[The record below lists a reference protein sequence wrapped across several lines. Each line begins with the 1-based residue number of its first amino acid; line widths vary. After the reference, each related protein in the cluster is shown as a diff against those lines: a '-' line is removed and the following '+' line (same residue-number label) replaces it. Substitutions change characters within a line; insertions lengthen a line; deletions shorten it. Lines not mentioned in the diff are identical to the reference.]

1 MDKKQLD
8 VRTNKEKAK
17 EFVRNIL
24 AEDFKQKADENL
36 IDNVADRVLK
46 AIHARDKE

>member
-1 MDKKQLD
+1 MDKKKSD
-8 VRTNKEKAK
+8 ARTDKEKAK

-24 AEDFKQKADENL
+24 SNDFKQKADEKL

-46 AIHARDKE
+46 AIHIRDKE